1 MDSLLHGLEHIIHYN
16 NNQSQYLINNKN
28 NIVNN
33 NNNNNLNDDKRV
45 CKAPIYMPNL
55 WNNLDKNTRDYT
67 NCYSYAF
74 DRMEVDADK
83 KLQPGELSTGK
94 FNSYDCDEI
103 LNKLRSDYNTF
114 NIVQVPK
121 NYKPPCNHYK
131 IALVIDDLGEEQDYH
146 FYRQDSD
153 GYWSHKPGKEEVRR
167 VDASGKL
174 ITDPETADRNYD
186 TSNDNQNN
194 ETDNN
199 YYKFCGY
206 YSVPYEGGP
215 FKRLN

>member
-1 MDSLLHGLEHIIHYN
+1 MDSLLHGLEHIIHLN
-16 NNQSQYLINNKN
+16 NNQSQYLINNN
-28 NIVNN
+28 NINN
-33 NNNNNLNDDKRV
+33 SINNDKRV
-45 CKAPIYMPNL
+45 CNAPRYMPNL

-74 DRMEVDADK
+74 DRMEINADK

-94 FNSYDCDEI
+94 FNTYDCDEI
-103 LNKLRSDYNTF
+103 LNKLRNDYNTF
-114 NIVQVPK
+114 NIIQVPK

-146 FYRQDSD
+146 FYRQDED

-167 VDASGKL
+167 VDASGNL

>member
-1 MDSLLHGLEHIIHYN
+1 MEGLIHGLEHLLHFN
-16 NNQSQYLINNKN
+16 NNQSTNLNNDNSNNTSN
-28 NIVNN
+28 NI
-33 NNNNNLNDDKRV
+33 
-45 CKAPIYMPNL
+45 CKSPKYMPNM

-74 DRMEVDADK
+74 DRMEVNADK

-94 FNSYDCDEI
+94 FNSYNCNEI
-103 LNKLRSDYNTF
+103 LNKLKSDYNTY
-114 NIVQVPK
+114 NIMQVPK
-121 NYKPPCNHYK
+121 HYKPPCNHYM
-131 IALVIDDLGEEQDYH
+131 IALVIDDTGDEQDYH
-146 FYRQDSD
+146 FYRQDND

-167 VDASGKL
+167 VDASGNL

-186 TSNDNQNN
+186 TYDDNQNN